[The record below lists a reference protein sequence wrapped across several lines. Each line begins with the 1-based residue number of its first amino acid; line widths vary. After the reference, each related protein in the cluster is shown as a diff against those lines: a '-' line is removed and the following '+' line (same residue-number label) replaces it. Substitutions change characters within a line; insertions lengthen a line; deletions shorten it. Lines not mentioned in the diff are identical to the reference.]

1 MNPKKK
7 LGKLTER
14 QNHFIRLF
22 ISDFDIVEIID
33 ELEITENTVTNWM
46 TTNPVFLSSLNSA
59 IFLREL
65 SLYVRQLNLRIKALK
80 QLEVYVN
87 AGDVDAIHT
96 VLSNI
101 EKFPEFNISSFSALK
116 IKKAHMNDF
125 LKSIEPDLN
134 IPWRYRK
141 DFFDDDDSSPP
152 F

>member
-1 MNPKKK
+1 MK
-7 LGKLTER
+7 LET
-14 QNHFIRLF
+14 
-22 ISDFDIVEIID
+22 
-33 ELEITENTVTNWM
+33 TVTNWM

-65 SLYVRQLNLRIKALK
+65 SLYVRQLNLKIKALK
-80 QLEVYVN
+80 RSKFMQN
-87 AGDVDAIHT
+87 AGDVDTIHT

-101 EKFPEFNISSFSALK
+101 EKFPEFNISSFILK

-125 LKSIEPDLN
+125 LKSIETDLN